1 MSNLSST
8 AGTVAIVAAVL
19 GLAALITALV
29 LALSVRRLRAA
40 QRTVLGEG
48 ERDLIDHA
56 VALEEAF
63 RKLADYVERTAER
76 IDGRLATAE
85 GRLDGAITHRALLR
99 YDAYDEMSGRQS
111 LSIALLDA
119 RRSGVVLSS
128 IHHRESARVYAK
140 QIREGVGELELSP
153 EEADAVRLALSGD

>member
-1 MSNLSST
+1 VSNLSST

>member
-1 MSNLSST
+1 VSNLSST
-8 AGTVAIVAAVL
+8 AGTVAIVGAVL
-19 GLAALITALV
+19 GLAALVTALV
-29 LALSVRRLRAA
+29 LAVSVRRLRAA
-40 QRTVLGEG
+40 QRTVLGDR
-48 ERDLIDHA
+48 ERDLVEHA
-56 VALEEAF
+56 VALEEGF
-63 RKLADYVERTAER
+63 KNLADYVERTAKR
-76 IDGRLATAE
+76 VDGRIATAE
-85 GRLDGAITHRALLR
+85 GRLDGAIAHRALIR

-111 LSIALLDA
+111 LSIALLDS

>member
-1 MSNLSST
+1 LSST